1 MSISLTQYVL
11 YFAYLFAA
19 LVMVVAFAFSYEKIT
34 PPKELQLI
42 KNGNLACALS
52 YGVAIIGFCTALVSA
67 MTHSVNLGDFILWG
81 ILAAAVQIGLFF
93 AVMRVIKDAVVE
105 LENNNVAVGAFLCA
119 LSIGIG
125 LLNAACLVG

>member
-1 MSISLTQYVL
+1 MVFW
-11 YFAYLFAA
+11 YFAYL
-19 LVMVVAFAFSYEKIT
+19 VVAICMVCIFAFAYEKIT
-34 PPKELQLI
+34 PPREIQLI

-52 YGVAIIGFCTALVSA
+52 YGGAIIGFCAALVSA
-67 MTHSVNLGDFILWG
+67 MTHSIGLLNFVLWG

-93 AVMRVIKDAVVE
+93 AVMRIIPDAAME

-125 LLNAACLVG
+125 LLNAACLVS